1 MWTTRQGMLSIVMPA
16 FNEASRIE
24 ETLREVHDAAGRLFE
39 RTEIIVVDDGS
50 RDATRESVRRAAS
63 RIPGIRLIGCD
74 ANRGKGQALKAGALR
89 ARGDAIAFV
98 DADLD
103 IHPRQL
109 VVLLDE
115 MDRTGAAV
123 VVGSKHHPRSR
134 VENYPAKRRLFSLG
148 YYALVRL
155 LFRLPIRDTQTG
167 LKVFRRDALRDVV
180 PRVLAKR
187 FAFDLEMLAVA
198 HRRGHVLVDAPID
211 VVFQR
216 AFGRIHAG
224 DACNTL
230 VDTLGV
236 TYRMYLRNHYAR
248 SHVDL
253 FDRSIY
259 VDVPLRGAVTGE
271 AVRAEAIVLSA
282 N

>member
-1 MWTTRQGMLSIVMPA
+1 MPA

-24 ETLREVHDAAGRLFE
+24 ETLREVYDAAGRLFE

-63 RIPGIRLIGCD
+63 RIPGVRLIGCD

-109 VVLLDE
+109 AVLLEE
-115 MDRTGAAV
+115 MDRTGAAI

-167 LKVFRRDALRDVV
+167 LKVFRGDALRDVV

-216 AFGRIHAG
+216 AFGRIRAG

-230 VDTLGV
+230 VDTLGI

-248 SHVDL
+248 PHADL
-253 FDRSIY
+253 FDRNVY
-259 VDVPLRGAVTGE
+259 LEVPMGGATEGD
-271 AVRAEAIVLSA
+271 AAPGEAIVLSA
-282 N
+282 S